1 MTLSSSN
8 FISFITPAYNCAETV
23 RETVESIFNSN
34 FNAGDEVILI
44 NDCSTDNTSQV
55 LTELQA
61 QYPAIRI
68 LNHRVNKGTAAA
80 SRNTGIEQ
88 SNNDLIFCLDAD
100 NVLVP
105 NSVPKLKEHLLATK
119 ADAAAFGEMHV
130 FNHATRAINYK
141 WIFRAEITLADALA
155 GFIWPGP
162 SGNYLFTKR
171 SWLKAGRY
179 FEPTLLNQ
187 TLDSWGFGISQ
198 LGTGARMVTPAGTF
212 YLHRQGIESHY
223 VREHKKG
230 NPSLTALAVLLPFLD
245 LLDDRDV
252 EYIMSSQGR
261 YEWYQN
267 LPKRSIRVKGGL
279 VGSSGESVNMWTET
293 TALLPPQT
301 LRDAP
306 AFVKSQVRRVI
317 RRLIR

>member
-1 MTLSSSN
+1 MTPSSRNS
-8 FISFITPAYNCAETV
+8 ISFIIPAYNCAETV
-23 RETVESIFNSN
+23 GETVESIFNGN
-34 FNAGDEVILI
+34 FSAGDEAILI
-44 NDCSTDNTSQV
+44 NDCSSDNTAEV
-55 LTELQA
+55 LSALQA

-105 NSVPKLKEHLLATK
+105 DSVPKLTEHLLATK

-162 SGNYLFTKR
+162 SGNYLFTKQ

-187 TLDSWGFGISQ
+187 TIDSWAFGISQ
-198 LGTGARMVTPAGTF
+198 LGTGSKMVTLPETY
-212 YLHRQGIESHY
+212 YLHRNGIQSHY
-223 VREHKKG
+223 VREYERG
-230 NPSLTALAVLLPFLD
+230 NQSLAALVALLPFLE
-245 LLDDRDV
+245 LLHERDV
-252 EYIMSSQGR
+252 EYIMGR
-261 YEWYQN
+261 RGRMVWYSN
-267 LPKRSIRVKGGL
+267 LAQRPLHLKNGALGRSGT
-279 VGSSGESVNMWTET
+279 SVNFWKERPP
-293 TALLPPQT
+293 LPPLT
-301 LRDAP
+301 RRIVLKAKSLISAFISP
-306 AFVKSQVRRVI
+306 AS
-317 RRLIR
+317 